1 MANVVILGAGLMGSA
16 FSTPLSDNG
25 HAVRLV
31 GTHLDD
37 EIIEELHETGVHPR
51 LRLKLPERVRPY
63 TYDRL
68 GEAVAGADLV
78 VVGVN
83 SLGVDW
89 AAYMLAEVL
98 TPGTPVLM
106 LTKGLEGDK
115 RQLRLL
121 PDVLRSGFPAELQQ
135 GVSIAAVGGPSIAG
149 ELAVR
154 RHTCVVITG
163 TDRNLLDQLAGLL
176 RTPYYHVW
184 PNTDFVGVEVSVAMK
199 NVYALAVGI
208 VGGLLEKEGAVET
221 APGASPYVMHN
232 LAAAIFAQGL
242 AETAYLVEQMGGKRE
257 TALGLPGA
265 GDLYVTSM
273 GGRNGRMGRWLGLG
287 VRYTDA
293 KKKYMPTET
302 IEGAEL
308 ALAIGPTIEHMVY
321 RGELDGARLPLLRM
335 MIQVVC
341 NDETARVPWDSFFAA

>member
-51 LRLKLPERVRPY
+51 LRLALPKTVQPF

-68 GEAVAGADLV
+68 DEAMTGADLV

-89 AAYMLAEVL
+89 AAYMLGQVL
-98 TPGTPVLM
+98 PPNIPVLM
-106 LTKGLEGDK
+106 LTKGMEGDK
-115 RQLRLL
+115 QRLHLL
-121 PDVLRSGFPAELQQ
+121 PHVLRDGLPSELQQ
-135 GVSIAAVGGPSIAG
+135 GLAIAAIGGPSIAG

-163 TDRNLLDQLAGLL
+163 ADRPLLDRLAAYL

-184 PNTDFVGVEVSVAMK
+184 TNTDFVGVEVSVAMK

-208 VGGLLEKEGAVET
+208 VGGLLEKDGAVVP
-221 APGASPYVMHN
+221 APDAPPYVMHN

-242 AETAYLVEQMGGKRE
+242 HETAYLVEHLGGRRE
-257 TALGLPGA
+257 TVMGLPGA

-273 GGRNGRMGRWLGLG
+273 GGRNGRMGRLLGLG
-287 VRYTDA
+287 VHHTDA
-293 KKKYMPTET
+293 KKKYMPAET

-308 ALAIGPTIEHMVY
+308 ALAIGPTVENMIY
-321 RGELDGARLPLLRM
+321 AGELAGERLPLLRAI
-335 MIQVVC
+335 IQIVC
-341 NDETARVPWDSFFAA
+341 NDAPVQIPWDSFFAT

>member
-16 FSTPLSDNG
+16 FSTPLADNG

-37 EIIEELHETGVHPR
+37 AEIEELHESGVHPR
-51 LRLKLPERVRPY
+51 LRVKLPAAVTPY
-63 TYDRL
+63 SYDRL
-68 GEAVAGADLV
+68 GEAILDADLV

-83 SLGVDW
+83 SLGVEW
-89 AAYMLAEVL
+89 ASFMLGQVL
-98 TPGTPVLM
+98 SPETPVLM
-106 LTKGLEGDK
+106 LTKGMEGDGK
-115 RQLRLL
+115 QLHLL
-121 PDVLRSGFPAELQQ
+121 PNLLRGGLPPTLQN
-135 GVSIAAVGGPSIAG
+135 GVQIAAIGGPSIAG

-154 RHTCVVITG
+154 RHTSVVITG
-163 TDRNLLDQLAGLL
+163 QDQQLLDRLAALI

-184 PNTDFVGVEVSVAMK
+184 TNTDFVGVEVSVAMK

-208 VGGLLEKEGAVET
+208 VGGLLEKDGTGAD
-221 APGASPYVMHN
+221 GYVMHN

-242 AETAYLVEQMGGKRE
+242 SEMAYMVEVMDGKPETV
-257 TALGLPGA
+257 LGLPGA

-287 VRYTDA
+287 HHYIDA
-293 KKKYMPTET
+293 KRKYMAAET

-308 ALAIGPTIEHMVY
+308 ALAIGPTVEKMIAD
-321 RGELDGARLPLLRM
+321 GKLDGRKLPLLRE
-335 MIQVVC
+335 MIQIVC
-341 NDETARVPWDSFFAA
+341 NDAVARIPWDAFFAR

>member
-16 FSTPLSDNG
+16 FSVPLADNG

-37 EIIEELHETGVHPR
+37 AEIEELHESGVHPR
-51 LRLKLPERVRPY
+51 LRVKLPTAVTPY

-68 GEAVAGADLV
+68 GEALADADLV

-89 AAYMLAEVL
+89 ASFMLSDVISPQ
-98 TPGTPVLM
+98 TPLLM
-106 LTKGLEGDK
+106 LTKGMEGDGT
-115 RQLRLL
+115 RLQLL
-121 PDVLRSGFPAELQQ
+121 PDLLRGGLPAASSPLQ
-135 GVSIAAVGGPSIAG
+135 IAAIGGPSIAG

-154 RHTCVVITG
+154 RHTSVVITG
-163 TDRNLLDQLAGLL
+163 QDAQLLEQLAAMI

-184 PNTDFVGVEVSVAMK
+184 TNTDFVGVEVSVAMK

-208 VGGLLEKEGAVET
+208 VGGLLEKDGV
-221 APGASPYVMHN
+221 GDDGYVMHN
-232 LAAAIFAQGL
+232 LAASIFAQGL
-242 AETAYLVEQMGGKRE
+242 SEMAYMVEVMGGQPS
-257 TALGLPGA
+257 TVLGLPGA

-287 VRYTDA
+287 QHYIDA
-293 KKKYMPTET
+293 KRKHMAAET

-308 ALAIGPTIEHMVY
+308 ALAIGPTVEKMIAK
-321 RGELDGARLPLLRM
+321 GDLDGRRLPLLRA

-341 NDETARVPWDSFFAA
+341 NDATAHIPWDDFFAR